1 MVTSWAWF
9 ISAVSPPPPPPP
21 PPWMTHTLINARSPL
36 RQAAYYCQLR
46 HTINWAK
53 HRRRKYCHNWQR
65 VHVCLEATQ
74 RSLEL
79 FTEFWATTC
88 CQPAGGVKNP
98 QNVHVFVELEGKVRK
113 LHPLETMIVCT
124 KVQSNQFNACGDISG
139 RINIAI
145 LGAEAIEE
153 LKNNWEWVLAH
164 QWEALKKPGWLKKKK
179 RIKQTIWLAFT
190 YNFLISWWLMKGYL

>member
-1 MVTSWAWF
+1 MCHGDIMSLIHFRCFT
-9 ISAVSPPPPPPP
+9 PPPPP

-153 LKNNWEWVLAH
+153 LKITGSEFWPISEKHWRSLGD
-164 QWEALKKPGWLKKKK
+164 WRKKKEEEN
-179 RIKQTIWLAFT
+179 RQSDWLSLRT
-190 YNFLISWWLMKGYL
+190 S